1 MGRCRRAG
9 RGHNPG
15 GCDQR
20 DLRRNRQTHSWP
32 ADQEPEFVRGCVGSG
47 RRAGENRRLAV
58 VVLTGW
64 RDCLVSVSDD
74 RRYYFCSVGS
84 FTDLKKAEAEAAE
97 IAADIGKNCLGSLW
111 RVNPTTVPP
120 NISSLRL
127 VASGTEAAVTIRP
140 TKRLTSEIWDIH
152 IEIEP

>member
-1 MGRCRRAG
+1 MVPPNLQRPIETQAETLPRVGDYCDSIRDVLEASKYRFRDILGRK
-9 RGHNPG
+9 
-15 GCDQR
+15 
-20 DLRRNRQTHSWP
+20 
-32 ADQEPEFVRGCVGSG
+32 E
-47 RRAGENRRLAV
+47 GENRRLAV

-127 VASGTEAAVTIRP
+127 VASGTEATVTIRP